1 MKFIIATEPGTDMTA
16 FGVVVPGRNTGMYD
30 DPAGL
35 RRCVGPG
42 SVPALRRCPELP
54 ERAVQRPLYSVPG
67 VWP

>member
-1 MKFIIATEPGTDMTA
+1 MD
-16 FGVVVPGRNTGMYD
+16 D

-42 SVPALRRCPELP
+42 SVPATRRCPELP

-67 VWP
+67 VWLAPPAGVGLRLRALGFRP